1 MYRNAGSIEVSTSD
15 RSRAD
20 GEPSLEELAELA
32 DRVVQH
38 AGAVRRRYEELATQL
53 GAGDELRAPEPA
65 GPSPPGPEPE
75 QEPEPEPAPSVS
87 LRDSA
92 RLVAFEMALVGDSR
106 EATRDYLER
115 TFDLEDV
122 DRILDDVF
130 GSPGGDPGAIGDRQ
144 RRRLFRRRRG

>member
-1 MYRNAGSIEVSTSD
+1 MYRNAGSIELSASD

-20 GEPSLEELAELA
+20 GEPSLDELAELA

-53 GAGDELRAPEPA
+53 GVGDDEVRAGEPA
-65 GPSPPGPEPE
+65 GPAPPGPEPE
-75 QEPEPEPAPSVS
+75 RTSGTS
-87 LRDSA
+87 HRDSA

-115 TFDLEDV
+115 TFELEDV
-122 DRILDDVF
+122 DDILDDVF